1 MKNTSSGP
9 SMLSRAVF
17 GRLLLLAIVCFSVVW
32 IIDYNSGII
41 ASFDAFAYPICISSF
56 SVVYLLTITKK
67 APDQYLHLVTYSVVA
82 GYLIASSIWHHMAT
96 NGIFSNA
103 AQWLGLNYVI
113 AYLFL
118 EVRKAI
124 LMTILA
130 FSVTVIGHFIALIQH
145 YSIEDTLGVV
155 LNIAVAHIVYI
166 VLLWTV
172 IQLRSSE
179 NKAQQQVS
187 MLEHYAYIDPLTRI
201 LNRRGLEKV
210 TQELEQ
216 EFHLGQQ
223 EFAILLLDIDYFKDI
238 NDRYGHLKGDDVLT
252 NIASLLSRKINPKD
266 IIGRWGGEEFIIY
279 TMNQSRKEI
288 FDYANSL
295 RELVS
300 KLVIGGI
307 TVTVSV
313 GVGYSQPDKG
323 LSDIFYLADQHLYA
337 AKKAGRN
344 TVVDRISN
352 SKESENGKAGL
363 LVS

>member
-1 MKNTSSGP
+1 M
-9 SMLSRAVF
+9 
-17 GRLLLLAIVCFSVVW
+17 
-32 IIDYNSGII
+32 
-41 ASFDAFAYPICISSF
+41 
-56 SVVYLLTITKK
+56 TKK
-67 APDQYLHLVTYSVVA
+67 VPDQYLHLVTYSIVA

-130 FSVTVIGHFIALIQH
+130 FSVTVIGHFVALIQH
-145 YSIEDTLGVV
+145 YSIEDSLGVV
-155 LNIAVAHIVYI
+155 LNIAVAHVVYI

-172 IQLRSSE
+172 IQLRSSKD
-179 NKAQQQVS
+179 KAQQQVS

-210 TQELEQ
+210 TQELEP

-223 EFAILLLDIDYFKDI
+223 DFAIFLLDIDHFKEV
-238 NDRYGHLKGDDVLT
+238 NDRYGHLKGDEVLT
-252 NIASLLSRKINPKD
+252 NIASLLSRKIHSKD
-266 IIGRWGGEEFIIY
+266 IIGRWGGEEFIVY
-279 TMNQSRKEI
+279 AVNQSRKEM
-288 FDYANSL
+288 FDYANLL
-295 RELVS
+295 RETVS
-300 KLVIGGI
+300 KLVVGEIS
-307 TVTVSV
+307 VTVSV

-344 TVVDRISN
+344 TVVDHIIKD
-352 SKESENGKAGL
+352 KESDNTEVDLAL
-363 LVS
+363 L